1 MRCYW
6 PNFALPNARKTRA
19 QSVLG
24 SQPRMSPN
32 KSPFSSQSEAVPASN
47 LACVVWAPLTRCEW
61 RCGSAP
67 TRGAPRLRWAA
78 TKGTTETT
86 RSSSTEAA
94 AAPASAVA
102 QPDTLPEET
111 TGAATHADAA
121 AAEQADATA
130 DDATA
135 DATAAA
141 HGDSPPDAPGSP
153 PAPRSLFDHLGYDEF
168 REVVD
173 WLDGEDLLLL
183 RDSGVINSPHSGLIK
198 KWTSRWTRNAAL
210 QSAFA
215 FLEPGDLGTVVAAF
229 FVSDVALASAAH
241 AASTAALR
249 AGGRR
254 RVPLAATDIIT
265 AV

>member
-1 MRCYW
+1 M
-6 PNFALPNARKTRA
+6 ALW
-19 QSVLG
+19 L
-24 SQPRMSPN
+24 
-32 KSPFSSQSEAVPASN
+32 
-47 LACVVWAPLTRCEW
+47 C
-61 RCGSAP
+61 P

-94 AAPASAVA
+94 AAPASAV
-102 QPDTLPEET
+102 PDTLPEET
-111 TGAATHADAA
+111 TGAATAEQADATAADATADAA

-130 DDATA
+130 
-135 DATAAA
+135 
-141 HGDSPPDAPGSP
+141 
-153 PAPRSLFDHLGYDEF
+153 APRSLFDFLGYDEL

-173 WLDGEDLLLL
+173 WLAGEDLLLL
-183 RDSGVINSPHSGLIK
+183 RDSGVVGSPHSGLIK
-198 KWTSRWTRNAAL
+198 KWTSRWTRIAAL

-215 FLEPGDLGTVVAAF
+215 FLEPGDLGAVVAAF

-241 AASTAALR
+241 TASMAARR

-254 RVPLAATDIIT
+254 RTPLAVATDIIT

>member
-1 MRCYW
+1 
-6 PNFALPNARKTRA
+6 
-19 QSVLG
+19 
-24 SQPRMSPN
+24 MSPN

-130 DDATA
+130 DATA
-135 DATAAA
+135 
-141 HGDSPPDAPGSP
+141 
-153 PAPRSLFDHLGYDEF
+153 APRSLFDHLGYDEF

-173 WLDGEDLLLL
+173 WLSGEDLRLL

>member
-1 MRCYW
+1 M
-6 PNFALPNARKTRA
+6 ALW
-19 QSVLG
+19 L
-24 SQPRMSPN
+24 
-32 KSPFSSQSEAVPASN
+32 
-47 LACVVWAPLTRCEW
+47 C
-61 RCGSAP
+61 P

-94 AAPASAVA
+94 AAPASAV
-102 QPDTLPEET
+102 PDTLPEET
-111 TGAATHADAA
+111 TGAATHAGAA
-121 AAEQADATA
+121 A

-135 DATAAA
+135 DAAAAA
-141 HGDSPPDAPGSP
+141 HGDAPDAP
-153 PAPRSLFDHLGYDEF
+153 PALRSLFDHLGYDEF

-173 WLDGEDLLLL
+173 WLSGEDLRLL

-198 KWTSRWTRNAAL
+198 KWTSRWTRIAAL

-241 AASTAALR
+241 TASMAALR

-254 RVPLAATDIIT
+254 RTPLAVATDIIT

>member
-1 MRCYW
+1 MNGAVASLW
-6 PNFALPNARKTRA
+6 LLPRA
-19 QSVLG
+19 
-24 SQPRMSPN
+24 
-32 KSPFSSQSEAVPASN
+32 AHH
-47 LACVVWAPLTRCEW
+47 ACVGR
-61 RCGSAP
+61 
-67 TRGAPRLRWAA
+67 PR
-78 TKGTTETT
+78 KSTTETT

-94 AAPASAVA
+94 AAPASAV
-102 QPDTLPEET
+102 PDTLPEET

-121 AAEQADATA
+121 AEQADATA
-130 DDATA
+130 DSATADVPA
-135 DATAAA
+135 DATAVAA
-141 HGDSPPDAPGSP
+141 AVTHSDAPDSP

-173 WLDGEDLLLL
+173 WLDGQDLRLL

-198 KWTSRWTRNAAL
+198 KWTRRWTRIAAL
-210 QSAFA
+210 QGAFA

-241 AASTAALR
+241 GASMAALR

-254 RVPLAATDIIT
+254 RTPLAVATDIIT

>member
-1 MRCYW
+1 MA
-6 PNFALPNARKTRA
+6 PDLVFVGALTR
-19 QSVLG
+19 S
-24 SQPRMSPN
+24 
-32 KSPFSSQSEAVPASN
+32 
-47 LACVVWAPLTRCEW
+47 RCEW
-61 RCGSAP
+61 RCGCSHAHGAP
-67 TRGAPRLRWAA
+67 TPALGGQGS
-78 TKGTTETT
+78 KTETT
-86 RSSSTEAA
+86 SATEAA
-94 AAPASAVA
+94 AAPASAV
-102 QPDTLPEET
+102 PDTLPEET
-111 TGAATHADAA
+111 TGAATHAG
-121 AAEQADATA
+121 ATA

-135 DATAAA
+135 DAAVAEQADATA
-141 HGDSPPDAPGSP
+141 
-153 PAPRSLFDHLGYDEF
+153 APRSLFDFLGYDEL

-173 WLDGEDLLLL
+173 WLAGEDLLLL
-183 RDSGVINSPHSGLIK
+183 RDSGVVGSPHSGLIK

-241 AASTAALR
+241 SASTAALR

>member
-1 MRCYW
+1 MDDSQATHESKHNSILEQVRGRILRPRCVRGRSR
-6 PNFALPNARKTRA
+6 AL
-19 QSVLG
+19 
-24 SQPRMSPN
+24 
-32 KSPFSSQSEAVPASN
+32 
-47 LACVVWAPLTRCEW
+47 RCER
-61 RCGSAP
+61 RCGCSHAH
-67 TRGAPRLRWAA
+67 GAPAPCVGRPGS
-78 TKGTTETT
+78 KTETT
-86 RSSSTEAA
+86 SATEAA
-94 AAPASAVA
+94 AAPASAA
-102 QPDTLPEET
+102 QALPEET
-111 TGAATHADAA
+111 TGAAT
-121 AAEQADATA
+121 QAGATA
-130 DDATA
+130 DDA
-135 DATAAA
+135 
-141 HGDSPPDAPGSP
+141 P

-173 WLDGEDLLLL
+173 WLSGEDLRLL

-241 AASTAALR
+241 SASTAALR

>member
-1 MRCYW
+1 
-6 PNFALPNARKTRA
+6 
-19 QSVLG
+19 
-24 SQPRMSPN
+24 MSPN
-32 KSPFSSQSEAVPASN
+32 TIPVLSQPEKVSAPDLAVFVGALT
-47 LACVVWAPLTRCEW
+47 LARCEW

-67 TRGAPRLRWAA
+67 TRGAPRLRRAA

-86 RSSSTEAA
+86 RISSTEAA
-94 AAPASAVA
+94 ATPASAVA
-102 QPDTLPEET
+102 QPETLPEET

-121 AAEQADATA
+121 AAEQADASA
-130 DDATA
+130 DATA
-135 DATAAA
+135 DASADYATANATPDAAAAA
-141 HGDSPPDAPGSP
+141 HDDASDSP

-173 WLDGEDLLLL
+173 WLSGEDLRLL

-198 KWTSRWTRNAAL
+198 KWTSRWTRIAAL

-241 AASTAALR
+241 AASMAALR
-249 AGGRR
+249 AGGLRR
-254 RVPLAATDIIT
+254 TPLAVATDIIT

>member
-1 MRCYW
+1 MGG
-6 PNFALPNARKTRA
+6 
-19 QSVLG
+19 QG
-24 SQPRMSPN
+24 S
-32 KSPFSSQSEAVPASN
+32 K
-47 LACVVWAPLTRCEW
+47 
-61 RCGSAP
+61 
-67 TRGAPRLRWAA
+67 
-78 TKGTTETT
+78 TETT
-86 RSSSTEAA
+86 SATEAA
-94 AAPASAVA
+94 AAPASAV
-102 QPDTLPEET
+102 PDTLPEET
-111 TGAATHADAA
+111 TGAATPSDA
-121 AAEQADATA
+121 AAEQADASADSDTA
-130 DDATA
+130 DATA
-135 DATAAA
+135 DAAAAA
-141 HGDSPPDAPGSP
+141 HGDAPDAP

-173 WLDGEDLLLL
+173 WLSGEDLRLL

>member
-1 MRCYW
+1 MPVREGKRGRKSLCSG
-6 PNFALPNARKTRA
+6 ALSRA
-19 QSVLG
+19 LRVALW
-24 SQPRMSPN
+24 
-32 KSPFSSQSEAVPASN
+32 
-47 LACVVWAPLTRCEW
+47 LC
-61 RCGSAP
+61 P
-67 TRGAPRLRWAA
+67 TRTAPRLRWAA

-94 AAPASAVA
+94 AAPASAA
-102 QPDTLPEET
+102 QPETLPEET
-111 TGAATHADAA
+111 TGAATHAGATA
-121 AAEQADATA
+121 ADATA
-130 DDATA
+130 
-135 DATAAA
+135 
-141 HGDSPPDAPGSP
+141 
-153 PAPRSLFDHLGYDEF
+153 APRSLFDFLGYDEL

-183 RDSGVINSPHSGLIK
+183 RDSGVVGSPHSGLIK

-241 AASTAALR
+241 SASTAALR

-254 RVPLAATDIIT
+254 RTPLAAATDIIT

>member
-94 AAPASAVA
+94 AAPASAV
-102 QPDTLPEET
+102 PDTLPEET

-121 AAEQADATA
+121 AEQADATA
-130 DDATA
+130 DAA
-135 DATAAA
+135 AAA
-141 HGDSPPDAPGSP
+141 HGDAPDAP
-153 PAPRSLFDHLGYDEF
+153 PAPRSLFDFLGYDEL

-183 RDSGVINSPHSGLIK
+183 RDSGVVGSPHSGLIK

-210 QSAFA
+210 QACFA

-241 AASTAALR
+241 TASTAALR

-254 RVPLAATDIIT
+254 RTPLAAATETIT

>member
-1 MRCYW
+1 M
-6 PNFALPNARKTRA
+6 ALWLLPRARRTHACAGRP
-19 QSVLG
+19 G
-24 SQPRMSPN
+24 S
-32 KSPFSSQSEAVPASN
+32 K
-47 LACVVWAPLTRCEW
+47 
-61 RCGSAP
+61 
-67 TRGAPRLRWAA
+67 
-78 TKGTTETT
+78 TETT
-86 RSSSTEAA
+86 SAAEAA
-94 AAPASAVA
+94 AAPASAV
-102 QPDTLPEET
+102 PDTLPEET
-111 TGAATHADAA
+111 TGAAT
-121 AAEQADATA
+121 AEQADATA
-130 DDATA
+130 DATA
-135 DATAAA
+135 D
-141 HGDSPPDAPGSP
+141 SP

-210 QSAFA
+210 QACFA

-241 AASTAALR
+241 TASTAALR

-254 RVPLAATDIIT
+254 RTPLAAATDIIT

>member
-1 MRCYW
+1 MA
-6 PNFALPNARKTRA
+6 PDLVFVGALTR
-19 QSVLG
+19 S
-24 SQPRMSPN
+24 
-32 KSPFSSQSEAVPASN
+32 
-47 LACVVWAPLTRCEW
+47 RCEW
-61 RCGSAP
+61 RCGCSHAHGAP
-67 TRGAPRLRWAA
+67 TPALGGQGS
-78 TKGTTETT
+78 KTETT
-86 RSSSTEAA
+86 SATEAA
-94 AAPASAVA
+94 AAPASAV
-102 QPDTLPEET
+102 PDTLPEET
-111 TGAATHADAA
+111 TGAAT
-121 AAEQADATA
+121 AEQA
-130 DDATA
+130 DATA

-173 WLDGEDLLLL
+173 WLSGEDLRLL

-241 AASTAALR
+241 GASMAALR

-254 RVPLAATDIIT
+254 RTPLVVATDILT

>member
-1 MRCYW
+1 M
-6 PNFALPNARKTRA
+6 FGGARA
-19 QSVLG
+19 
-24 SQPRMSPN
+24 
-32 KSPFSSQSEAVPASN
+32 
-47 LACVVWAPLTRCEW
+47 RCEW
-61 RCGSAP
+61 RCGGSAP
-67 TRGAPRLRWAA
+67 THGAPRLRWAA

-102 QPDTLPEET
+102 QPETLPEET
-111 TGAATHADAA
+111 TGAATHADASTDATADSDTA
-121 AAEQADATA
+121 AAAADATA
-130 DDATA
+130 DAA
-135 DATAAA
+135 AAA
-141 HGDSPPDAPGSP
+141 HGDAPDAP

-173 WLDGEDLLLL
+173 WLSGEDLRLL

-198 KWTSRWTRNAAL
+198 KWTRRWTRIAAL

-215 FLEPGDLGTVVAAF
+215 FLDPGDLGTVVAAF

-249 AGGRR
+249 AGSRR
-254 RVPLAATDIIT
+254 RRPLAVATDIIT

>member
-1 MRCYW
+1 MLCGRC
-6 PNFALPNARKTRA
+6 LSR
-19 QSVLG
+19 
-24 SQPRMSPN
+24 
-32 KSPFSSQSEAVPASN
+32 
-47 LACVVWAPLTRCEW
+47 RCEW

-102 QPDTLPEET
+102 QPETLPEET
-111 TGAATHADAA
+111 TGAAKHADAA

-130 DDATA
+130 
-135 DATAAA
+135 
-141 HGDSPPDAPGSP
+141 APQ
-153 PAPRSLFDHLGYDEF
+153 SLFDHLGYDEF

-173 WLDGEDLLLL
+173 WLSGEDLRLL

-241 AASTAALR
+241 SASTAALR

>member
-1 MRCYW
+1 MLCGR
-6 PNFALPNARKTRA
+6 LSR
-19 QSVLG
+19 
-24 SQPRMSPN
+24 
-32 KSPFSSQSEAVPASN
+32 
-47 LACVVWAPLTRCEW
+47 RCEW
-61 RCGSAP
+61 RCGCSHAH
-67 TRGAPRLRWAA
+67 G
-78 TKGTTETT
+78 GTHACAGRPGSKTETT
-86 RSSSTEAA
+86 CATEAA
-94 AAPASAVA
+94 AAPASAV
-102 QPDTLPEET
+102 PDTLPEET
-111 TGAATHADAA
+111 TGAADAAAEQADATADAA

-130 DDATA
+130 
-135 DATAAA
+135 
-141 HGDSPPDAPGSP
+141 
-153 PAPRSLFDHLGYDEF
+153 APRSLFDFLGYDEL

-198 KWTSRWTRNAAL
+198 KWTSRWTRIAAL

-241 AASTAALR
+241 GASMAALR

-254 RVPLAATDIIT
+254 RTPLAVATDIIT

>member
-1 MRCYW
+1 M
-6 PNFALPNARKTRA
+6 ALW
-19 QSVLG
+19 L
-24 SQPRMSPN
+24 
-32 KSPFSSQSEAVPASN
+32 
-47 LACVVWAPLTRCEW
+47 C
-61 RCGSAP
+61 P
-67 TRGAPRLRWAA
+67 TRTAPRLRWAA

-102 QPDTLPEET
+102 QPETLPEET
-111 TGAATHADAA
+111 TGAATHADASTDATADSDTA
-121 AAEQADATA
+121 AAAADATA
-130 DDATA
+130 DAA
-135 DATAAA
+135 AAA
-141 HGDSPPDAPGSP
+141 HGDAPDAP

-173 WLDGEDLLLL
+173 WLDGEDLRLL
-183 RDSGVINSPHSGLIK
+183 RDSGVVGSPHSGLIK
-198 KWTSRWTRNAAL
+198 KWTSRWTRIAAL

-249 AGGRR
+249 AGRR
-254 RVPLAATDIIT
+254 RRTPLATATDIIT

>member
-1 MRCYW
+1 M
-6 PNFALPNARKTRA
+6 FGGVSRA
-19 QSVLG
+19 GGAASG
-24 SQPRMSPN
+24 
-32 KSPFSSQSEAVPASN
+32 AVA
-47 LACVVWAPLTRCEW
+47 
-61 RCGSAP
+61 AP
-67 TRGAPRLRWAA
+67 TRTAHPRLRWAA

-94 AAPASAVA
+94 AAPASAV
-102 QPDTLPEET
+102 PDTLPEET
-111 TGAATHADAA
+111 PGAAT
-121 AAEQADATA
+121 QGATA

-135 DATAAA
+135 
-141 HGDSPPDAPGSP
+141 
-153 PAPRSLFDHLGYDEF
+153 APRSLFDFLGYDEL

-173 WLDGEDLLLL
+173 WLAGEDLLLL
-183 RDSGVINSPHSGLIK
+183 RDSGVVGSPHSGLIK

-254 RVPLAATDIIT
+254 RAPLAVATDILT

>member
-1 MRCYW
+1 M
-6 PNFALPNARKTRA
+6 ALWLLPRARRTHACAGRP
-19 QSVLG
+19 G
-24 SQPRMSPN
+24 S
-32 KSPFSSQSEAVPASN
+32 K
-47 LACVVWAPLTRCEW
+47 
-61 RCGSAP
+61 
-67 TRGAPRLRWAA
+67 
-78 TKGTTETT
+78 TETT
-86 RSSSTEAA
+86 SAAEAA
-94 AAPASAVA
+94 AAPASAA
-102 QPDTLPEET
+102 QTLPEET
-111 TGAATHADAA
+111 TGAAT
-121 AAEQADATA
+121 AEQADATA
-130 DDATA
+130 DATA
-135 DATAAA
+135 
-141 HGDSPPDAPGSP
+141 
-153 PAPRSLFDHLGYDEF
+153 APRSLFDFLGYDEF

-173 WLDGEDLLLL
+173 WLSGEDLRLL

-210 QSAFA
+210 QACFA

>member
-1 MRCYW
+1 MLCGRLSISW
-6 PNFALPNARKTRA
+6 
-19 QSVLG
+19 
-24 SQPRMSPN
+24 
-32 KSPFSSQSEAVPASN
+32 
-47 LACVVWAPLTRCEW
+47 RCEW

-67 TRGAPRLRWAA
+67 TRSSKRLRWAA

-94 AAPASAVA
+94 AAPASAV
-102 QPDTLPEET
+102 PDTLPEET
-111 TGAATHADAA
+111 TGAATQADAAADDATVEAAAAEHADAA
-121 AAEQADATA
+121 AA
-130 DDATA
+130 
-135 DATAAA
+135 
-141 HGDSPPDAPGSP
+141 
-153 PAPRSLFDHLGYDEF
+153 PRSLFDFLGYDEL

-173 WLDGEDLLLL
+173 WLDGEDLRLL
-183 RDSGVINSPHSGLIK
+183 RDSGVVSSPHSGLIK

-241 AASTAALR
+241 TASTAALR
-249 AGGRR
+249 AGSRR
-254 RVPLAATDIIT
+254 RRPLAVATDIIT

>member
-1 MRCYW
+1 M
-6 PNFALPNARKTRA
+6 ALW
-19 QSVLG
+19 L
-24 SQPRMSPN
+24 
-32 KSPFSSQSEAVPASN
+32 
-47 LACVVWAPLTRCEW
+47 C
-61 RCGSAP
+61 P
-67 TRGAPRLRWAA
+67 TRTAPRLRWAA
-78 TKGTTETT
+78 TKSTTETT

-94 AAPASAVA
+94 TAPASAV
-102 QPDTLPEET
+102 PDTLPEET
-111 TGAATHADAA
+111 TGAATHAG
-121 AAEQADATA
+121 ATA

-135 DATAAA
+135 
-141 HGDSPPDAPGSP
+141 
-153 PAPRSLFDHLGYDEF
+153 APRSLFDFLGYDEF

-173 WLDGEDLLLL
+173 WLSGEDLRLL

-210 QSAFA
+210 QACFA

-241 AASTAALR
+241 SASTAALR

-254 RVPLAATDIIT
+254 RTPLAAATDIIT

>member
-1 MRCYW
+1 M
-6 PNFALPNARKTRA
+6 ALWLLPRARRTHACTGRP
-19 QSVLG
+19 G
-24 SQPRMSPN
+24 S
-32 KSPFSSQSEAVPASN
+32 K
-47 LACVVWAPLTRCEW
+47 
-61 RCGSAP
+61 
-67 TRGAPRLRWAA
+67 
-78 TKGTTETT
+78 TETT
-86 RSSSTEAA
+86 SAAEAA
-94 AAPASAVA
+94 AAPASAV
-102 QPDTLPEET
+102 PDTLPEET

-121 AAEQADATA
+121 AEQADATA
-130 DDATA
+130 DSDTADATA

-141 HGDSPPDAPGSP
+141 HGDAPDAP
-153 PAPRSLFDHLGYDEF
+153 PAPRSLFDHLGYDEL

-173 WLDGEDLLLL
+173 WLDGEDLRLL

-198 KWTSRWTRNAAL
+198 KWTSRWTRIAAL

-241 AASTAALR
+241 GASMAALR

-254 RVPLAATDIIT
+254 RTPLAVATDIIT

>member
-1 MRCYW
+1 M
-6 PNFALPNARKTRA
+6 ALW
-19 QSVLG
+19 L
-24 SQPRMSPN
+24 
-32 KSPFSSQSEAVPASN
+32 
-47 LACVVWAPLTRCEW
+47 C
-61 RCGSAP
+61 P

-94 AAPASAVA
+94 AAPASAA
-102 QPDTLPEET
+102 QPETLPEET

-121 AAEQADATA
+121 AEQADATA
-130 DDATA
+130 DSDAADVTADATA

-141 HGDSPPDAPGSP
+141 HGDAPDAP
-153 PAPRSLFDHLGYDEF
+153 PALRSLFDHLGYDEF

-173 WLDGEDLLLL
+173 WLSGEDLRLL

-198 KWTSRWTRNAAL
+198 KWTSRWTRIAAL

-229 FVSDVALASAAH
+229 FVSDVALASAGH
-241 AASTAALR
+241 GASMAALR

-254 RVPLAATDIIT
+254 RTPLAVATDIIT

>member
-1 MRCYW
+1 
-6 PNFALPNARKTRA
+6 
-19 QSVLG
+19 
-24 SQPRMSPN
+24 MSPN
-32 KSPFSSQSEAVPASN
+32 KSPFSSQLEAVPASD
-47 LACVVWAPLTRCEW
+47 LACVVWARLAERAVS
-61 RCGSAP
+61 GAVAP
-67 TRGAPRLRWAA
+67 TRTAHPRLRWAA

-94 AAPASAVA
+94 AAPASAV
-102 QPDTLPEET
+102 PDTLPEET

-121 AAEQADATA
+121 AEQADATA
-130 DDATA
+130 DATA
-135 DATAAA
+135 
-141 HGDSPPDAPGSP
+141 
-153 PAPRSLFDHLGYDEF
+153 APRSLFDHLGYDEF

-173 WLDGEDLLLL
+173 WLSGEDLRLL

-198 KWTSRWTRNAAL
+198 KWTSRWTRIAAL

-254 RVPLAATDIIT
+254 RGRRRLLTT
-265 AV
+265 C

>member
-1 MRCYW
+1 M
-6 PNFALPNARKTRA
+6 ALWLLPRARRTHACAGRP
-19 QSVLG
+19 G
-24 SQPRMSPN
+24 S
-32 KSPFSSQSEAVPASN
+32 K
-47 LACVVWAPLTRCEW
+47 
-61 RCGSAP
+61 
-67 TRGAPRLRWAA
+67 
-78 TKGTTETT
+78 TETT
-86 RSSSTEAA
+86 SATEAA
-94 AAPASAVA
+94 AAPASAV
-102 QPDTLPEET
+102 PDTLPEET

-130 DDATA
+130 
-135 DATAAA
+135 
-141 HGDSPPDAPGSP
+141 
-153 PAPRSLFDHLGYDEF
+153 APRSLFDFLGYDEL

-183 RDSGVINSPHSGLIK
+183 RDSGVVGSPHSGLIK

-210 QSAFA
+210 QACFA

-254 RVPLAATDIIT
+254 RTPLAAATDIIT

>member
-1 MRCYW
+1 MRS
-6 PNFALPNARKTRA
+6 R
-19 QSVLG
+19 V
-24 SQPRMSPN
+24 
-32 KSPFSSQSEAVPASN
+32 
-47 LACVVWAPLTRCEW
+47 RCEW
-61 RCGSAP
+61 RCGCSHAHGAP
-67 TRGAPRLRWAA
+67 TPALGGQGS
-78 TKGTTETT
+78 KTETT
-86 RSSSTEAA
+86 SATEAA
-94 AAPASAVA
+94 AAPASAV
-102 QPDTLPEET
+102 PDTLPEET
-111 TGAATHADAA
+111 TGAAT
-121 AAEQADATA
+121 AEQADATA
-130 DDATA
+130 DAIA
-135 DATAAA
+135 D
-141 HGDSPPDAPGSP
+141 SP

-183 RDSGVINSPHSGLIK
+183 RDSGVVGSPHSGLIK

-210 QSAFA
+210 QACFA

-241 AASTAALR
+241 SASTAALR

>member
-1 MRCYW
+1 MLCGR
-6 PNFALPNARKTRA
+6 LSR
-19 QSVLG
+19 
-24 SQPRMSPN
+24 
-32 KSPFSSQSEAVPASN
+32 
-47 LACVVWAPLTRCEW
+47 RCEW
-61 RCGSAP
+61 RCGCSHAH
-67 TRGAPRLRWAA
+67 G
-78 TKGTTETT
+78 GTHACAGRPGSKTETT
-86 RSSSTEAA
+86 CATEAA
-94 AAPASAVA
+94 AAPASAV
-102 QPDTLPEET
+102 PDTLPEET
-111 TGAATHADAA
+111 TGAADA

-130 DDATA
+130 
-135 DATAAA
+135 
-141 HGDSPPDAPGSP
+141 
-153 PAPRSLFDHLGYDEF
+153 APRSLFDFLGYDEL

-198 KWTSRWTRNAAL
+198 KWTSRWTRIAAL

-241 AASTAALR
+241 GASMAALR

-254 RVPLAATDIIT
+254 RTPLAVATDIIT

>member
-1 MRCYW
+1 MLCGRASQLS
-6 PNFALPNARKTRA
+6 ALRVALWLLPRARRTHACAGRP
-19 QSVLG
+19 G
-24 SQPRMSPN
+24 S
-32 KSPFSSQSEAVPASN
+32 K
-47 LACVVWAPLTRCEW
+47 
-61 RCGSAP
+61 
-67 TRGAPRLRWAA
+67 
-78 TKGTTETT
+78 TETT
-86 RSSSTEAA
+86 SAAEAA
-94 AAPASAVA
+94 AAPASAV
-102 QPDTLPEET
+102 PDTLPEET
-111 TGAATHADAA
+111 PGAAT
-121 AAEQADATA
+121 QGATA

-135 DATAAA
+135 
-141 HGDSPPDAPGSP
+141 
-153 PAPRSLFDHLGYDEF
+153 APRSLFDFLGYDEL

>member
-1 MRCYW
+1 M
-6 PNFALPNARKTRA
+6 A
-19 QSVLG
+19 
-24 SQPRMSPN
+24 
-32 KSPFSSQSEAVPASN
+32 
-47 LACVVWAPLTRCEW
+47 
-61 RCGSAP
+61 AP
-67 TRGAPRLRWAA
+67 TRTAHPRLRWAA
-78 TKGTTETT
+78 AKSTTETT

-241 AASTAALR
+241 SASTAALR